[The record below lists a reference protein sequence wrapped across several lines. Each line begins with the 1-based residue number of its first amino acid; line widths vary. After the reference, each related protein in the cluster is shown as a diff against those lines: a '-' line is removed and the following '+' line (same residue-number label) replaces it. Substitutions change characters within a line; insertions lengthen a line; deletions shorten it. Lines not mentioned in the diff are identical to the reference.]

1 MAERSMPRL
10 PWRARRPGGR
20 VRQEHVLAYVFLLP
34 AALVVAGLIGYPLVR
49 VADISLRLGRM
60 MNFARID
67 TLPLGFGN
75 YHIVATDP
83 AFWHSVA
90 VSVAYVGIVIGM
102 AFTIGLGTALLLNRR
117 MPGRRILR
125 TLLLIPWAV
134 PGVVASIIFLWML
147 DGSFGVVNAGLRG
160 LGIAGPPWYVDR
172 NTALV
177 AVTLPAMWK
186 AYPLITLIVL
196 AALQSIPGELYEA
209 ARIDGA
215 SAWREFRHVT
225 WPGIRGPATL
235 AVMVSALAVFRDVD
249 IIFTTTRGGPSR
261 LTETVSLF
269 VYNEGFQYFRMG
281 SAAAAGLLMVLAA
294 LLASLIALRVIRRE
308 SL

>member
-1 MAERSMPRL
+1 M
-10 PWRARRPGGR
+10 
-20 VRQEHVLAYVFLLP
+20 RQEHMLAYVFLLP
-34 AALVVAGLIGYPLVR
+34 AALVVALLIGYPLVR
-49 VADISLRLGRM
+49 VADISLRQGRM

-75 YHIVATDP
+75 YRIVASDP

-90 VSVAYVGIVIGM
+90 VSAAYVGIVIGM
-102 AFTIGLGTALLLNRR
+102 AFAIGLGTALLLNRR

-160 LGIAGPPWYVDR
+160 IGIAGPAWYVDR
-172 NTALV
+172 STALV
-177 AVTLPAMWK
+177 AVTVPAMWK

-249 IIFTTTRGGPSR
+249 VIYTATRGGPSR

-281 SAAAAGLLMVLAA
+281 SAASAGLLMVLAA

>member
-1 MAERSMPRL
+1 M
-10 PWRARRPGGR
+10 
-20 VRQEHVLAYVFLLP
+20 VRQERVLAYAFLLP
-34 AALVVAGLIGYPLVR
+34 AAFVVAGLIGYPLVR
-49 VADISLRLGRM
+49 VADISLREGRI
-60 MNFARID
+60 MNFARIG
-67 TLPLGFGN
+67 TLPLGLRN
-75 YHIVATDP
+75 YITVATDP
-83 AFWHSVA
+83 AFWHSVW
-90 VSVAYVGIVIGM
+90 VSLLYVGIIIGM
-102 AFTIGLGTALLLNRR
+102 AFAIGLGTALLLNRR

-147 DGSFGVVNAGLRG
+147 DGSFGVVNAGLRAF
-160 LGIAGPPWYVDR
+160 GIAGPPWYVDR
-172 NTALV
+172 DTALV

-186 AYPLITLIVL
+186 SYPLITLIIL
-196 AALQSIPGELYEA
+196 AALQSIPSELYEA

-235 AVMVSALAVFRDVD
+235 AVMVSSLAVFRDVD

-261 LTETVSLF
+261 LTETVALF

-281 SAAAAGLLMVLAA
+281 SAASAGLLMVLAA
-294 LLASLIALRVIRRE
+294 LLASLLALRVIRHE

>member
-1 MAERSMPRL
+1 MPQPSGRT
-10 PWRARRPGGR
+10 RRPGSM
-20 VRQEHVLAYVFLLP
+20 VRQERVLAYAFLLP
-34 AALVVAGLIGYPLVR
+34 AAFVVAGLIGYPLVR
-49 VADISLRLGRM
+49 VADISLREGRI
-60 MNFARID
+60 MNFARIG
-67 TLPLGFGN
+67 TLPLGLRN
-75 YHIVATDP
+75 YITVATDP
-83 AFWHSVA
+83 AFWHSVW
-90 VSVAYVGIVIGM
+90 VSLLYVGIIIGM
-102 AFTIGLGTALLLNRR
+102 AFAIGLGTALLLNRR

-147 DGSFGVVNAGLRG
+147 DGSFGVVNAGLRAF
-160 LGIAGPPWYVDR
+160 GIAGPPWYVDR
-172 NTALV
+172 DTALV

-186 AYPLITLIVL
+186 SYPLITLIIL
-196 AALQSIPGELYEA
+196 AALQSIPSELYEA

-235 AVMVSALAVFRDVD
+235 AVMVSSLAVFRDVD
-249 IIFTTTRGGPSR
+249 IIYTTTRGGPSR
-261 LTETVSLF
+261 LTETVALF

-281 SAAAAGLLMVLAA
+281 SAASAGLLMVLAA
-294 LLASLIALRVIRRE
+294 LLASLLALRVIRHE

>member
-1 MAERSMPRL
+1 M
-10 PWRARRPGGR
+10 
-20 VRQEHVLAYVFLLP
+20 VRQERVLAYAFLLP
-34 AALVVAGLIGYPLVR
+34 AAFVVAGLIGYPLVR
-49 VADISLRLGRM
+49 VADISLREGRI
-60 MNFARID
+60 MNFARIG
-67 TLPLGFGN
+67 TLPLGLRN
-75 YHIVATDP
+75 YITVATDP
-83 AFWHSVA
+83 AFWHSVW
-90 VSVAYVGIVIGM
+90 VSLLYVGIVIGM
-102 AFTIGLGTALLLNRR
+102 AFAIGLGTALLLNRR

-147 DGSFGVVNAGLRG
+147 DGSFGVVNAGLRAF
-160 LGIAGPPWYVDR
+160 GIAGPPWYVDR
-172 NTALV
+172 DTALV

-186 AYPLITLIVL
+186 SYPLITLIIL
-196 AALQSIPGELYEA
+196 AALQSIPSELYEA

-235 AVMVSALAVFRDVD
+235 AVMVSSLAVFRDVD
-249 IIFTTTRGGPSR
+249 IIYTTTRGGPSR
-261 LTETVSLF
+261 LTETVALF

-281 SAAAAGLLMVLAA
+281 SAASAGLLMVLAA
-294 LLASLIALRVIRRE
+294 LLASLLALRVIRHE

>member
-1 MAERSMPRL
+1 MAEGSMPQL
-10 PWRARRPGGR
+10 PGRARRPGGM

-34 AALVVAGLIGYPLVR
+34 AALVVVLLIGYPLVR
-49 VADISLRLGRM
+49 VADISLRQGRM

-75 YHIVATDP
+75 YRIVANDP
-83 AFWHSVA
+83 AFWHSVL
-90 VSVAYVGIVIGM
+90 VSVLYVGIVIGM
-102 AFTIGLGTALLLNRR
+102 AFLIGLGTALLLNRR
-117 MPGRRILR
+117 MPGRRVLR

-160 LGIAGPPWYVDR
+160 LGIAGPPWFVDR

-196 AALQSIPGELYEA
+196 AALQSIPAELYEA

-215 SAWREFRHVT
+215 SVWQEFLHIT

-249 IIFTTTRGGPSR
+249 IIYTTTRGGPSR

-281 SAAAAGLLMVLAA
+281 SASAAGLLMVLAA
-294 LLASLIALRVIRRE
+294 LLASLVAVRVIRHE